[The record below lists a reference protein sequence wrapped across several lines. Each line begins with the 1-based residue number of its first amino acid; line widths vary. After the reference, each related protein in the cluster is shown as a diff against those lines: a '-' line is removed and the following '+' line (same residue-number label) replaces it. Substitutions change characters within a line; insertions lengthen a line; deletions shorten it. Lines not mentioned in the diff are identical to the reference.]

1 MHYEGKKGK
10 TKRKREA
17 KKEVDTSECQTVGWV
32 WWASLFGR
40 ARGDTPVS
48 SLYTHTHIYARPIC
62 ARLCLVTPPALPIFR
77 IHTHIQPRWQRQTV
91 SRSPQLPPPQLCV
104 PFLPITFHPAPPRA
118 QGSIEDDSEDWMA
131 VTEKAKT
138 HNETINNIE
147 IWGLC
152 VYVCVCLWVCVSPYG
167 SSVMVSVSLSWQ
179 VIINTLY

>member
-1 MHYEGKKGK
+1 MKARKGRLKERERQKKRW
-10 TKRKREA
+10 TLLNA
-17 KKEVDTSECQTVGWV
+17 KQLGGCDGPLYSEEQEV
-32 WWASLFGR
+32 
-40 ARGDTPVS
+40 TPPS
-48 SLYTHTHIYARPIC
+48 HRSTHTHTHIYARPIC

-91 SRSPQLPPPQLCV
+91 SRSPQPPPPQLCV